1 MLLID
6 LNAVLNHISLI
17 CFAIF
22 FAYPA
27 GAWAMNINEPSH
39 KLSLIQG
46 KSTVLPRG
54 TKRLKSTLKTNLLLL
69 KTNL

>member
-39 KLSLIQG
+39 MLSLIQG
-46 KSTVLPRG
+46 KSTVRPRG
-54 TKRLKSTLKTNLLLL
+54 TING
-69 KTNL
+69 